1 MLLKPNLH
9 NGKGNLFRL
18 HHQQAP
24 SFSGFPLVA
33 GTGGDPRPT
42 SQNFDKSPLTK
53 ILSLPINVCLDLVWH
68 SFPSISQAPPPY
80 NLVYINNYII

>member
-33 GTGGDPRPT
+33 GTGGTGGDPRPT

-53 ILSLPINVCLDLVWH
+53 ILSLPIKVCLHLVWH
-68 SFPSISQAPPPY
+68 PFPSISQAPPPPIIW
-80 NLVYINNYII
+80 YI